1 MRHHPQWLHS
11 KLWDSHSGSQAHNA
25 CTQPM
30 SERKR
35 SSLNKSS
42 KKSRQRSGDR
52 AAPDIQEQRELTRMM
67 TQRTSKSR
75 RWPKGTK
82 RFTETMPSIQV
93 DSAVQG
99 NIPKG
104 GHKTKQKATVR
115 LRREG
120 WHEFRLVRLAS
131 AAEGFKVLVI
141 NEYSGSQEMLT
152 ARKVAHK
159 TEALHRL
166 KCSPGAR
173 SADSSASLASLACV
187 PCSCCFWEGSL
198 PWLGLQQGTRQLL
211 ATLSSSMGKHT
222 AKQE

>member
-1 MRHHPQWLHS
+1 MGTWI
-11 KLWDSHSGSQAHNA
+11 G
-25 CTQPM
+25 

-120 WHEFRLVRLAS
+120 GMNL
-131 AAEGFKVLVI
+131 
-141 NEYSGSQEMLT
+141 
-152 ARKVAHK
+152 
-159 TEALHRL
+159 
-166 KCSPGAR
+166 
-173 SADSSASLASLACV
+173 D
-187 PCSCCFWEGSL
+187 
-198 PWLGLQQGTRQLL
+198 WLGWLQLL
-211 ATLSSSMGKHT
+211 RASRCW
-222 AKQE
+222 